1 MGLFFLILSGACD
14 AIWNIYLTKS
24 KGILD
29 WRMNLIGVV
38 FLILSTLGFK
48 KALDTMPLSVVVVI
62 WSGLS
67 IFFTIV
73 LDMYIFKTTID
84 YKIAFFMGL
93 CIVSVF
99 GLNYYSTR

>member
-1 MGLFFLILSGACD
+1 MGLFFLILSGVCD

-29 WRMNLIGVV
+29 WRMNVIGVV
-38 FLILSTLGFK
+38 FLIFSTLGFK
-48 KALDTMPLSVVVVI
+48 KALDTMPLSVVVVV

-67 IFFTIV
+67 ILFTIA
-73 LDMYIFKTTID
+73 LDMYIFKTKID
-84 YKIAFFMGL
+84 YKVAFFMVM
-93 CIVSVF
+93 CIVSIS